1 VVGIHGTNRP
11 EILRRGRIS
20 RGCVRME
27 NRNIL
32 RLAKLIEVGTPLSV
46 R

>member
-1 VVGIHGTNRP
+1 MGDLNPRSQD
-11 EILRRGRIS
+11 LGRIS
-20 RGCVRME
+20 HGCVRME